1 MKKTV
6 FYILS
11 ICANITWAQV
21 GINTETPQAT
31 LDVVGDAIAD
41 GSLFLEAPNAST
53 QILGSNLLIRSTT
66 NDKLKYDIGISKYGP
81 INYAQFAFRSAST
94 NGLLDYDTK
103 ISIADYTVTIQ
114 GFYFLKTDG
123 NTSLTI
129 HSNTSNDDSEY
140 YQFYAYK
147 NSTTQTWFI
156 KAFVNNATFRS
167 GPSNIPVDILLNLII
182 YRKRFISKELPAI
195 SIDMGDMETGT
206 APIPL
211 GF

>member
-1 MKKTV
+1 
-6 FYILS
+6 
-11 ICANITWAQV
+11 
-21 GINTETPQAT
+21 
-31 LDVVGDAIAD
+31 
-41 GSLFLEAPNAST
+41 
-53 QILGSNLLIRSTT
+53 LIRTTT

-81 INYAQFAFRSAST
+81 INYAQFAFRYAST

-103 ISIADYTVTIQ
+103 ISIDVYTVTIQ

-147 NSTTQTWFI
+147 NTTTQTWFI

-167 GPSNIPVDILLNLII
+167 GPSDIPVDIFLNLII
-182 YRKRFISKELPAI
+182 YRKRFISKELSDI
-195 SIDMGDMETGT
+195 SIDMGNMETGT
-206 APIPL
+206 APLPP